1 MRTEVKYSSKRLL
14 MSLALCACAV
24 ILLQNYNVSAGLSFA
39 VDLFCVLTG
48 LAVCFLCFLPAVVI
62 KKRFGSDV
70 LSLVSRRSK
79 AERIAV
85 TIFFAVYSVY
95 AALYFLI
102 PYTDMFCKKYYPDA
116 SPCMIG
122 LLLLVC
128 CVYAA
133 FKGAN
138 AITRFGLFLF
148 VLAMLTNILMFAGS
162 VSSLDFDSSMWQLRG
177 DVPSFLQNAVF
188 FSTPCFAGV
197 IFSCLAGDTVN
208 FKLRH
213 PVIAIGLTGVK
224 FALVLFFIAF
234 AVGEYAQRQEYQTFV
249 LSRVAHFGSFTGVES
264 FYMALSTMSVFMIIS
279 LLLCCVGKAAKKSE
293 SLPFVSYFAAAVF
306 LLRLLAYNNNS
317 VKEIFTDPLVFTVF
331 SVTAAAVL
339 PCVYLIRERSRHA

>member
-1 MRTEVKYSSKRLL
+1 MRKEVKYSSKRLL
-14 MSLALCACAV
+14 LSLALCACAI
-24 ILLQNYNVSAGLSFA
+24 ILLQNYNVSAKLSFA
-39 VDLFCVLTG
+39 VNLFCVLIG
-48 LAVCFLCFLPAVVI
+48 LAVCFLCLVPAVVI

-79 AERIAV
+79 PEQFAV
-85 TIFFAVYSVY
+85 TAFYAVYSVY

-116 SPCMIG
+116 SPCVIG

-128 CVYAA
+128 CVYTA

-138 AITRFGLFLF
+138 AITRFGIFLFL
-148 VLAMLTNILMFAGS
+148 LAMLTNFLMFAGS
-162 VSSLDFDSSMWQLRG
+162 VSSLDFDSGMWQLRG

-197 IFSCLAGDTVN
+197 IFVCLVGDTIN

-213 PVIAIGLTGVK
+213 PLIAIGLTGVK

-249 LSRVAHFGSFTGVES
+249 LSRVAHFGSFAGVES

-293 SLPFVSYFAAAVF
+293 SLPFISAFAAAVF
-306 LLRLLAYNNNS
+306 VFRLLAYNNNS
-317 VKEIFTDPLVFTVF
+317 VKEILTDPFVFTLF
-331 SVTAAAVL
+331 SVLAAAAL